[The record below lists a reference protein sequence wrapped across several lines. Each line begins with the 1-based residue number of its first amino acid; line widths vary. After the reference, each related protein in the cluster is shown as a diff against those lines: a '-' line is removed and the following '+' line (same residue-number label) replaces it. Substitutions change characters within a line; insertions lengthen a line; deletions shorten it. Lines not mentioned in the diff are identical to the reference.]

1 MKRRFTLI
9 ELLVVIA
16 IIAILAS
23 MLLPALNKARA
34 KAHDAGCRN
43 QVKQMGLGSAM
54 YSGDNQE
61 YILPGILAGRQFFN
75 YLSGTDSNGKKL
87 YKDYGLTWY
96 GQDVTKGSFVCP
108 GETRPFSTNS
118 TMLSGSVE
126 SAFKGSHYGVNS
138 FFHYGAWGS
147 GGSGGR
153 ARKTSVMH
161 APARV
166 ISMGDNARPKYL
178 HFNLVTFISFR
189 HADDPRIGLDGDSTQ
204 EPPFGTRANLVY
216 GDGHVEGKTFEE
228 LYGMKKDPRNTLTN
242 NSGTNRDGANTN
254 ALGLG
259 YDSRLG
265 ELL

>member
-1 MKRRFTLI
+1 MRRHFTLI

-34 KAHDAGCRN
+34 KAQEANCRS

-61 YILPGILAGRQFFN
+61 YILPGTLAGRQFFN

-96 GQDVTKGSFVCP
+96 GSTITKGSFVCP

-138 FFHYGAWGS
+138 YYHSGYFTAGS
-147 GGSGGR
+147 GGKF
-153 ARKTSVMH
+153 RKTSAVH
-161 APARV
+161 APARA
-166 ISMGDNARPKYL
+166 ISMGDNVRPRVN
-178 HFNLVTFISFR
+178 HFNRIEFISFR
-189 HADDPRIGLDGDSTQ
+189 HTDDPRIGLDASPDQ
-204 EPPFGTRANLVY
+204 EPPFGSRGNLVY
-216 GDGHVEGKTFEE
+216 ADGHVEGKEFEE
-228 LYGMKKDPRNTLTN
+228 LYGVKKDPRNTLTN
-242 NSGTNRDGANTN
+242 ASGANRDAAYSN
-254 ALGLG
+254 ALGWG

-265 ELL
+265 ETI